1 MHINFRFY
9 KIFLFLGVYEKK
21 MHHVLD
27 EEKFKEWKIKRR
39 NTLIIFCMQCLA
51 NGMTYT
57 MFNNTFWVYI
67 ENQLKPD
74 KPYQIYSL
82 TIFLFYLPTMLFSFI
97 SSNIY
102 DRYRRCCRFMIII
115 NFISIIGSVMYVI
128 DFSIY
133 LPLTGCLLLGCR
145 LLIQPAIIG
154 DLARSYAPE
163 DSTYVLPLTNLFFY
177 FGSVPASIILF
188 LAKDMNLQI
197 SIFHVTYGNC
207 CGLVMALFFFL
218 QEILIALFAH
228 DLSREFDFKEY
239 ILQAEIKTR
248 LENNERDVNEEEQS
262 TSTVYFSGKITGNG
276 DCKSIIKD
284 LKRVVTNFDVNLVY
298 FLVFL
303 FDYIGSLIFG
313 YLPLLIQVDLKYTV
327 DYLNIYYLTF
337 SIIFAIFLPVLIF
350 VKLSSKWAYRVG
362 LASFILLPVI
372 VICLKVINKNEEKIF
387 NVGWLSL
394 IAFLLGVVYTGEDI
408 FLTCTVAKFVQPD
421 IQSFADGIRTV
432 SAMIGLA
439 FGNLS
444 ISLFFHHCEVFSVA
458 LLIILVI
465 SILAII
471 IRKRTLEDPK
481 AIV

>member
-1 MHINFRFY
+1 M
-9 KIFLFLGVYEKK
+9 L
-21 MHHVLD
+21 HVLD

-39 NTLIIFCMQCLA
+39 DTLIIFCMQCLV
-51 NGMTYT
+51 NGMAYT

-67 ENQLKPD
+67 KNQLKPD

-82 TIFLFYLPTMLFSFI
+82 MIFLFYLPTMLFSFI

-102 DRYRRCCRFMIII
+102 DRYQRCCRFMIVI
-115 NFISIIGSVMYVI
+115 NFVSIIGSVVYVI

-163 DSTYVLPLTNLFFY
+163 DNTYVLPLTNFFFY

-188 LAKDMNLQI
+188 LAKDINLQI
-197 SIFHVTYGNC
+197 GMFHVTYGNC
-207 CGLVMALFFFL
+207 CGLMMALFFFL

-239 ILQAEIKTR
+239 ILHTKIKTMF
-248 LENNERDVNEEEQS
+248 ENNEKGVNDEEQS
-262 TSTVYFSGKITGNG
+262 TSTIYFSGKITGN
-276 DCKSIIKD
+276 DHCRSIIKN
-284 LKRVVTNFDVNLVY
+284 LKRIATNFDVNLVY
-298 FLVFL
+298 FLVLL
-303 FDYIGSLIFG
+303 FNYIGALIFG
-313 YLPLLIQVDLKYTV
+313 YVPLLTQVGLKYTV
-327 DYLNIYYLTF
+327 DYLNIFYLTF
-337 SIIFAIFLPVLIF
+337 STIFAIFLPVLIF

-362 LASFILLPVI
+362 LASFILLIVI
-372 VICLKVINKNEEKIF
+372 VICLKVVNKNEEKLF
-387 NVGWLSL
+387 NVAWLSL
-394 IAFLLGVVYTGEDI
+394 IAFLFGVVYTGEDI
-408 FLTCTVAKFVQPD
+408 FLTCTVAKFVKPD

-444 ISLFFHHCEVFSVA
+444 ISLFFHYREKFSVA
-458 LLIILVI
+458 LLIILII
-465 SILAII
+465 SILVII
-471 IRKRTLEDPK
+471 VRKTTLEDPK

>member
-1 MHINFRFY
+1 
-9 KIFLFLGVYEKK
+9 

-27 EEKFKEWKIKRR
+27 EEKFKEWKTKRR
-39 NTLIIFCMQCLA
+39 NTLIIFCMQCLV

-163 DSTYVLPLTNLFFY
+163 DSTYVLPLTNFFFY

-218 QEILIALFAH
+218 QEILIASFAH

-248 LENNERDVNEEEQS
+248 LEKNERDVNDEEQS
-262 TSTVYFSGKITGNG
+262 TSTICFSGKITGNE

-284 LKRVVTNFDVNLVY
+284 LKRVATNVDVNLVY

-303 FDYIGSLIFG
+303 FNYIGALIFG

-408 FLTCTVAKFVQPD
+408 FLTCTVAKFVKPD

-439 FGNLS
+439 FGNLT
-444 ISLFFHHCEVFSVA
+444 ISSFFHHCEVFSVA

>member
-1 MHINFRFY
+1 
-9 KIFLFLGVYEKK
+9 

-27 EEKFKEWKIKRR
+27 EEKFKEWKTKRR
-39 NTLIIFCMQCLA
+39 NTLIIFCMQCLV

-115 NFISIIGSVMYVI
+115 NFINIIGSVMYVI

-163 DSTYVLPLTNLFFY
+163 DSTYVLPLTNFFFY

-197 SIFHVTYGNC
+197 SIFHITYGNC

-248 LENNERDVNEEEQS
+248 LEKNEREVNDEEQS
-262 TSTVYFSGKITGNG
+262 TSTICFSGKITGNE

-284 LKRVVTNFDVNLVY
+284 LKRVATNVDVNLVY

-303 FDYIGSLIFG
+303 FNYIGALIFG

-337 SIIFAIFLPVLIF
+337 SIIFAVFLPVLIF

-408 FLTCTVAKFVQPD
+408 FLTCTVAKFVKPD

-444 ISLFFHHCEVFSVA
+444 ISSFFHHCEVFSVA

-471 IRKRTLEDPK
+471 IRRRTLEDPK

>member
-1 MHINFRFY
+1 
-9 KIFLFLGVYEKK
+9 

-27 EEKFKEWKIKRR
+27 EEKFKEWKTKRR
-39 NTLIIFCMQCLA
+39 NTLIIFCMQCLV

-163 DSTYVLPLTNLFFY
+163 DSTYVLPLTNFFFY

-197 SIFHVTYGNC
+197 SIFHITYGNC

-239 ILQAEIKTR
+239 ILQVEIKTR
-248 LENNERDVNEEEQS
+248 LEKNERDVNDEEQS
-262 TSTVYFSGKITGNG
+262 TSTICFSGKITGNE

-284 LKRVVTNFDVNLVY
+284 LKRVATNVDVNLVY

-303 FDYIGSLIFG
+303 FNYIGALIFG

-408 FLTCTVAKFVQPD
+408 FLTCTVAKFVKPD

-444 ISLFFHHCEVFSVA
+444 ISSFFHHCEVFSVA

-481 AIV
+481 AIG

>member
-1 MHINFRFY
+1 
-9 KIFLFLGVYEKK
+9 

-27 EEKFKEWKIKRR
+27 EEKFKEWKTKRR
-39 NTLIIFCMQCLA
+39 NTLIIFCMQCLV

-163 DSTYVLPLTNLFFY
+163 DSTYVLPLTNFFFY

-248 LENNERDVNEEEQS
+248 LEKNERDVNDEEQS
-262 TSTVYFSGKITGNG
+262 TSTICFSGKITGNE

-284 LKRVVTNFDVNLVY
+284 LKRVATNVDVNLVY

-303 FDYIGSLIFG
+303 FNYIGALIFG

-350 VKLSSKWAYRVG
+350 VKLSSKWADWRRVG

-408 FLTCTVAKFVQPD
+408 FLTCTVAKFVKPD

-444 ISLFFHHCEVFSVA
+444 ISSFFHHCEVFSVA

>member
-1 MHINFRFY
+1 
-9 KIFLFLGVYEKK
+9 

-27 EEKFKEWKIKRR
+27 EEKFKEWKTKRR
-39 NTLIIFCMQCLA
+39 NTLIIFCMQCLV

-163 DSTYVLPLTNLFFY
+163 DSTYVLPLTNFFFY

-218 QEILIALFAH
+218 QEILIASFAH

-248 LENNERDVNEEEQS
+248 LEMNERDVNDEEQS
-262 TSTVYFSGKITGNG
+262 TSTICFSGKITGNE

-284 LKRVVTNFDVNLVY
+284 LKRVATNVDVNLVY

-303 FDYIGSLIFG
+303 FNYIGALIFG

-408 FLTCTVAKFVQPD
+408 FLTCTVAKFVKPD

-444 ISLFFHHCEVFSVA
+444 ISSFFHHCEVFSVA

>member
-1 MHINFRFY
+1 
-9 KIFLFLGVYEKK
+9 

-27 EEKFKEWKIKRR
+27 EENFKEWKTKRR
-39 NTLIIFCMQCLA
+39 NTLIIFCMQCLV

-163 DSTYVLPLTNLFFY
+163 DSTYVLPLTNFFFY

-197 SIFHVTYGNC
+197 SIFHITYGNC

-248 LENNERDVNEEEQS
+248 LEMNERDVNDEEQS
-262 TSTVYFSGKITGNG
+262 TSTICFSGKITGNE

-284 LKRVVTNFDVNLVY
+284 LKRVATNVDVNLVY

-303 FDYIGSLIFG
+303 FNYIGALIFG

-394 IAFLLGVVYTGEDI
+394 IAFLLGVVYTGEDT
-408 FLTCTVAKFVQPD
+408 FLTCTVAKFVKPD

-444 ISLFFHHCEVFSVA
+444 ISSFFHHCEVFSVA

>member
-1 MHINFRFY
+1 
-9 KIFLFLGVYEKK
+9 
-21 MHHVLD
+21 
-27 EEKFKEWKIKRR
+27 
-39 NTLIIFCMQCLA
+39 MQCLV

-163 DSTYVLPLTNLFFY
+163 DSTYVLPLTNFFFY

-197 SIFHVTYGNC
+197 SIFHITYGNC

-248 LENNERDVNEEEQS
+248 LEMNERDVNDEEQS
-262 TSTVYFSGKITGNG
+262 TSTICFSGKITGNE

-284 LKRVVTNFDVNLVY
+284 LKRVATNVDVNLVY

-303 FDYIGSLIFG
+303 FNYIGALIFG

-394 IAFLLGVVYTGEDI
+394 IAFLLGVVYTGEDT
-408 FLTCTVAKFVQPD
+408 FLTCTVAKFVKPD

-444 ISLFFHHCEVFSVA
+444 ISSFFHHCEVFSVA

>member
-1 MHINFRFY
+1 
-9 KIFLFLGVYEKK
+9 

-27 EEKFKEWKIKRR
+27 EEKFKEWKTKRR
-39 NTLIIFCMQCLA
+39 NTLIIFCMQCLV

-115 NFISIIGSVMYVI
+115 NFINIIGSVMYVI

-163 DSTYVLPLTNLFFY
+163 DSTYVLPLTNFFFY
-177 FGSVPASIILF
+177 FGSAPASIILF

-248 LENNERDVNEEEQS
+248 LEMNERDVNDEEQS
-262 TSTVYFSGKITGNG
+262 TSTICFSGKITGNE

-284 LKRVVTNFDVNLVY
+284 LKRVATNVDVNLVY

-303 FDYIGSLIFG
+303 FSYIGALIFG
-313 YLPLLIQVDLKYTV
+313 YLPLLITSRFE
-327 DYLNIYYLTF
+327 IH
-337 SIIFAIFLPVLIF
+337 S
-350 VKLSSKWAYRVG
+350 
-362 LASFILLPVI
+362 
-372 VICLKVINKNEEKIF
+372 
-387 NVGWLSL
+387 
-394 IAFLLGVVYTGEDI
+394 
-408 FLTCTVAKFVQPD
+408 
-421 IQSFADGIRTV
+421 
-432 SAMIGLA
+432 
-439 FGNLS
+439 
-444 ISLFFHHCEVFSVA
+444 
-458 LLIILVI
+458 
-465 SILAII
+465 
-471 IRKRTLEDPK
+471 
-481 AIV
+481 

>member
-1 MHINFRFY
+1 
-9 KIFLFLGVYEKK
+9 

-27 EEKFKEWKIKRR
+27 EEKFKEWKTKRR
-39 NTLIIFCMQCLA
+39 NTLIIFCMQCLV

-163 DSTYVLPLTNLFFY
+163 DSTYVLPLTNFFFY

-248 LENNERDVNEEEQS
+248 LEKNERDVNDEEQS
-262 TSTVYFSGKITGNG
+262 TSTICFSGKITGNE

-284 LKRVVTNFDVNLVY
+284 LKRVATNVDVNLVY

-303 FDYIGSLIFG
+303 FNYIGALIFG

-350 VKLSSKWAYRVG
+350 VKLSSKWADWRRVG

-408 FLTCTVAKFVQPD
+408 FLTCTVAKFVKPD

-444 ISLFFHHCEVFSVA
+444 ISSFFHHCEVFSVA

-471 IRKRTLEDPK
+471 IRRRTLEDPK